1 MKKVVCLTIA
11 LLGSCT
17 LASAS
22 PVACM
27 TVLNTNVLG
36 IGGCSLGGMLFD
48 QFGVNSA
55 PSGSSIFLSA
65 AGTGVVGDS
74 VNLGFQITTPAPPSD
89 TLFEYRVSTL
99 SGTPSIMGVDNF
111 QNGAGGVRI
120 GELVCAEP
128 FVGGICPTGGVLA
141 NFANP
146 PNTSATFSPQS
157 QIFILKDISV
167 PNSNSFISSF
177 VNSVDAVP
185 EPGTSLLVALGLFS
199 MAGVFRRSAAA
210 KR

>member
-1 MKKVVCLTIA
+1 MKKVVCLTVA
-11 LLGSCT
+11 LLGSCM

-36 IGGCSLGGMLFD
+36 IGGCSLAGMLFD
-48 QFGVNSA
+48 QFGVNST

-146 PNTSATFSPQS
+146 PDTLATFSPQS

-167 PNSNSFISSF
+167 PNGNSFISSF

-185 EPGTSLLVALGLFS
+185 EPGTSLLVAIGLFS
-199 MAGVFRRSAAA
+199 MAGVLRRAAAA

>member
-1 MKKVVCLTIA
+1 MKKVVCLAIA
-11 LLGSCT
+11 LLGSCV

-22 PVACM
+22 TVDCT
-27 TVLNTNVLG
+27 TVLNTNVLS
-36 IGGCSLGGMLFD
+36 IGGCSLAGMLFD
-48 QFGVNSA
+48 QFLVNSA

-65 AGTGVVGDS
+65 VGTGVVGDS

-89 TLFEYRVSTL
+89 TLFQYRVSTL
-99 SGTPSIMGVDNF
+99 SGTPSIMEVDNF

-120 GELVCAEP
+120 GELVCAQAP
-128 FVGGICPTGGVLA
+128 VGGICPTGGVLA

-146 PNTSATFSPQS
+146 PNTSATFSQQS

-167 PNSNSFISSF
+167 PNGNSFISSF
-177 VNSVDAVP
+177 VNGVDAVP

-199 MAGVFRRSAAA
+199 MAGVFRRAAAA